1 MKFLC
6 LLLLPV
12 LAFSLEIDS
21 KLTLRVV
28 KVSSSQKTILINRG
42 VEDGLEK
49 NNHAKFYLSTGVVA
63 RGVAVKVSPTRSVWS
78 LYRIINNNYIVN
90 DQVLKL
96 KITPELKVS
105 KDESRSLV
113 SDDQTAVLNSNPRD
127 LGIPLADG
135 ADDMD
140 AKDMANTKNDIKEL
154 GWENSSAISRQT
166 NKRIALG
173 VSGSFD
179 TSSSTTKRSGKEY
192 AGSDNKVNFDMSLE
206 YYMLNS
212 SGKLSN
218 LSVRFIYSINDSSTI
233 AYDGTTT
240 QESINE
246 YGGGLS
252 YHFKP
257 TKDVSVINPFLDSTF
272 LVGTVT
278 SSFNPGD
285 STIGVDK
292 SSVTGSSTYISVGG
306 GLKYLSSYGLG
317 FRAKID
323 YFSRSMKYS
332 PESVGANEYN
342 KSQSGPKITFG
353 ASYRF

>member
-12 LAFSLEIDS
+12 FAFSLEIDS
-21 KLTLRVV
+21 KLTLRIV

-63 RGVAVKVSPTRSVWS
+63 RGVTVKVSPTRSVWS
-78 LYRIINNNYIVN
+78 LYRIVNNNYIVN

-96 KITPELKVS
+96 KITPELKIS

-113 SDDQTAVLNSNPRD
+113 SDDQTAVLSSNPRD

-140 AKDMANTKNDIKEL
+140 AKDVANTKSDMKEL
-154 GWENSSAISRQT
+154 DWANSSNVSKQS
-166 NKRIALG
+166 NKKIALG
-173 VSGSFD
+173 LSGSFN
-179 TSSSTTKRSGKEY
+179 TSSSSTKRTGKEY
-192 AGSDNKVNFDMSLE
+192 TGADSKVNFDMSLE
-206 YYMLNS
+206 YYMLS
-212 SGKLSN
+212 LAGKLSN

-252 YHFKP
+252 YHFKS
-257 TKDVSVINPFLDSTF
+257 TKDVSVINPFIDSSF
-272 LVGTVT
+272 LVGTVA
-278 SSFNPGD
+278 SSFTPGD
-285 STIGVDK
+285 NTV
-292 SSVTGSSTYISVGG
+292 SSSKTSVKGSSSYISVGA

-317 FRAKID
+317 FRAKVD
-323 YFSRSMKYS
+323 YFSRSLKYS